1 METSGQTKALE
12 GMDKLYKV
20 VFIFAPEHNRTLE
33 FLKLVYCFKR
43 SNFY

>member
-20 VFIFAPEHNRTLE
+20 VFIFAPEQNRTLE